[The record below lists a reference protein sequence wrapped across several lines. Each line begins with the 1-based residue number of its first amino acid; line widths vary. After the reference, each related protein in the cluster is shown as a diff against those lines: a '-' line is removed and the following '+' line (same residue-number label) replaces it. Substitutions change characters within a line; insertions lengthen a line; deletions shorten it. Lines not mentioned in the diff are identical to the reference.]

1 MKFKK
6 QFLLDLIY
14 EDCEDYIAEKISD
27 VIISHERWT
36 VVHRMVFKMGGKFMG
51 GKFYVINY
59 GNGATEQQDQSPFEY
74 EPELIECVEVEPKK
88 VTITEYIK
96 K

>member
-6 QFLLDLIY
+6 QFLKDLIY
-14 EDCEDYIAEKISD
+14 GDCEDYIAEKISD
-27 VIISHERWT
+27 DIISHERWT
-36 VVHRMVFKMGGKFMG
+36 VVHRMVFKTG

-59 GNGATEQQDQSPFEY
+59 GDGATEQQDQSPFEY
-74 EPELIECVEVEPKK
+74 EPDPIECVEVEPKE
-88 VTITEYIK
+88 VTITKYIK